1 MPTALIKL
9 AYQQVIDASSSTPYE
24 QQVFHATYQEFRI
37 QQQSFSKGLDLYT
50 WSAIKEKF
58 PKSNPTLPFKVGFSI
73 AGLVQT
79 LDKKIPGLT
88 DTLNIK
94 PIHFVNHHFQLLG
107 SDSRDAS
114 AHKVCIIYITDIL
127 TCFGSF
133 GDKLLLALGD
143 IRTESVHSIGR
154 ADRTGSSDGPASPKH
169 AQPAP
174 TFMLKLEDRL
184 SIFSYEEVGPRASEI
199 SFPRPCALPSQAS
212 LFP

>member
-9 AYQQVIDASSSTPYE
+9 AWQQIIDASSSTPFE

-58 PKSNPTLPFKVGFSI
+58 PKSNPTLPFKVSFAI

-94 PIHFVNHHFQLLG
+94 PIHFAGHYFQLLE
-107 SDSRDAS
+107 SDSRDIS
-114 AHKVCIIYITDIL
+114 AHKVSIIYLTDVL

-143 IRTESVHSIGR
+143 T
-154 ADRTGSSDGPASPKH
+154 ASSDGPASTKGG
-169 AQPAP
+169 QPAP

-184 SIFSYEEVGPRASEI
+184 SIISYEELRRPSSEI